1 MSTPPMSDATTHGIR
16 VGAAAFYLPD
26 ESDPAS
32 SQWVFG
38 YNIVI
43 ANNSETRVQLLRRHW
58 RIIDGDGAE
67 HHVDGE
73 GVIGQQPA
81 LEPGQ
86 AFKYASFCPLPTP
99 WGTMEGHYVFHA
111 DDAWETFEVEIAR
124 FWLTTEQTLSPQ
136 EG

>member
-67 HHVDGE
+67 HHGGGDREWCGLTLQGSPSAPGLRGGRGGSERASPLQCRQRDGVV
-73 GVIGQQPA
+73 GHPA
-81 LEPGQ
+81 GLEQG
-86 AFKYASFCPLPTP
+86 L
-99 WGTMEGHYVFHA
+99 
-111 DDAWETFEVEIAR
+111 EVPAEAPAG
-124 FWLTTEQTLSPQ
+124 FSV
-136 EG
+136 